1 MTLVNW
7 LTLAAFSIF
16 AGSWVGYLTV
26 KAINGMC
33 YEIEILRRYI
43 AESKEDE

>member
-7 LTLAAFSIF
+7 MTLAVFAIF
-16 AGSWVGYLTV
+16 VGSWVGYLTV

-33 YEIEILRRYI
+33 YEIEILKRYL
-43 AESKEDE
+43 SEDE